1 MDYRDLNN
9 KGLYAM
15 RMNNFMQSGGQPEEP
30 VQGESPIDELIPV
43 IKSAIDQGVALPQLI
58 LSLAQNQVPM
68 PAIQEA
74 LMAAGIP
81 QEEIVQAFQALE
93 QEQAQAQ
100 AEVQQMESPVESA
113 EPMQEAA
120 MDPNEGMEQM
130 PMAQDGEEIKNQGG
144 YDYKKVVNPET
155 GEATYFTKKEGAKN
169 WRDLQDPKNTRALKA
184 VRADI
189 FGDKVE
195 EWQGTPEEAQW
206 DAEMGQMYREGQAK
220 KKAKR
225 WVDTLPE
232 EEKELTK
239 FELRKKLKENAPSI
253 DDILKGGYNTR
264 IIKYGMGDD
273 LMLPGHIE
281 AVLIDAQGNPVPYYK
296 DKEGNI
302 REAGVNRWS
311 QSGNPN
317 QMYEERFMNM
327 TRPELEDFILN
338 EGKNRSAFDRKMTPA
353 ELETF
358 LRVSAAEDDRPY
370 NIMSDNCADGVCRAY
385 GLDPDK
391 VGATQGLGW
400 VGTEPGMVYETLY
413 NQGKALPNT
422 FIGVNPGARSRR
434 QELHNIVAPGMT
446 KLYKEVLKD
455 NDYIPDFLE
464 TAIPAVGGYYANK
477 LIDAGSNIYNAANKT
492 SDAFK
497 ELGRM
502 YEEDFQPSKIVDEGI
517 VPAIK
522 SVYDYFTQEEGGE
535 TGKYGSILNKA
546 QYGLGIGNYMN
557 LNQFYNQPD
566 YRPNIRSAY
575 KPMNLGLKGDPIK
588 ALGTVAE
595 GVGRLFSKKDTDGD
609 GLMDGAFRDMKA
621 KRARHKAQKAM
632 SYNYDINVDPNDP
645 NKYAASAVDLFEAS
659 KRKNKGTLRNAD
671 DALTE
676 MSESTMLKY
685 NPETMAYD
693 VKMNM
698 PEKYMSKNKDLRPD
712 FTGYKSFS
720 ELQSTMSGLP
730 EDQKS
735 QLKYMGET
743 MGDFQSEKKKGNLPE
758 GMQLGMDER
767 GALGYYPEGT
777 TIPEGSQ
784 ENINKMMMGDYKK
797 GGAYDNAGF
806 KAFPEFVQAKIMK
819 GQEGLEMRPGRY
831 NSILSSRPD
840 YSNPYMDM
848 AQSGQEMAPSQ
859 QPSQEGQLM
868 QQVAQALQQGAE
880 PQKVVEQLMQMG
892 MAQEQAIQIIQAVV
906 QQLQGAQQPQM
917 SYGGSTRK
925 LKRASTGMEMMAPD
939 PFVYEQGMI
948 TDQMMRQVQRRQQLD
963 NLMNEVKTN
972 SPQKTYRK
980 KSPQDAGTVELTT
993 EQIAKI
999 MAAGGSVKIV

>member
-74 LMAAGIP
+74 LMAAGIA
-81 QEEIVQAFQALE
+81 QEEIAQAFQALE

-206 DAEMGQMYREGQAK
+206 DAQMGQMYREGQAK

-232 EEKELTK
+232 EEKELTNS
-239 FELRKKLKENAPSI
+239 ELREKLKRNAPSI
-253 DDILKGGYNTR
+253 NDILKGGYKTKVINYP
-264 IIKYGMGDD
+264 YGYKDMP
-273 LMLPGHIE
+273 PGHIE
-281 AVLIDAQGNPVPYYK
+281 SVLIDSEGNPVPFYV
-296 DKEGNI
+296 DAEGKVQD
-302 REAGVNRWS
+302 AFVNRWE
-311 QSGNPN
+311 QAGNEFLKIAGYDEGSDDNVDEGHLLSLEALGKRLESDPYIRS
-317 QMYEERFMNM
+317 MDLDLTPDEIKRFLGS
-327 TRPELEDFILN
+327 TKGEVARD
-338 EGKNRSAFDRKMTPA
+338 
-353 ELETF
+353 
-358 LRVSAAEDDRPY
+358 Y
-370 NIMSDNCADGVCRAY
+370 NLFTDNCAQGVCRAY
-385 GLDPDK
+385 GVDPGSVGQSIVGMKPALRALIPGVPESLMGDQTLTDPMMVFETLRK
-391 VGATQGLGW
+391 NYGNRASNFTGKQKGREQGLKDMLGVEPGSWGDRAISVGAD
-400 VGTEPGMVYETLY
+400 VYR
-413 NQGKALPNT
+413 
-422 FIGVNPGARSRR
+422 GAR
-434 QELHNIVAPGMT
+434 ELN
-446 KLYKEVLKD
+446 
-455 NDYIPDFLE
+455 
-464 TAIPAVGGYYANK
+464 
-477 LIDAGSNIYNAANKT
+477 
-492 SDAFK
+492 
-497 ELGRM
+497 RM
-502 YEEDFQPSKIVDEGI
+502 YEEDFQPSKIIDEG
-517 VPAIK
+517 VGPALK
-522 SVYDYFTQEEGGE
+522 SVWDYWTQEEGGE
-535 TGKYGSILNKA
+535 TGKYSNIINKA

-575 KPMNLGLKGDPIK
+575 KPMNLGLKGDTIK

-632 SYNYDINVDPNDP
+632 SYDYDINIDPNDP

-659 KRKNKGTLRNAD
+659 KRKNKGALRNAD

-720 ELQSTMSGLP
+720 ELQSTMSGLS

-743 MGDFQSEKKKGNLPE
+743 MGDFQSQKKEGNLPE

-797 GGAYDNAGF
+797 GGAYDNPGF
-806 KAFPEFVQAKIMK
+806 KALPEFVQAKIMK
-819 GQEGLEMRPGRY
+819 GQEGMEMRPGRY

>member
-100 AEVQQMESPVESA
+100 AEVQQMEGPVESA

-155 GEATYFTKKEGAKN
+155 GEATYFTKKEDEKN
-169 WRDLQDPKNTRALKA
+169 WRDLQDPKNAGPLKA

-189 FGDKVE
+189 FGDKVD

-206 DAEMGQMYREGQAK
+206 DAEMGQMWRADQAK

-232 EEKELTK
+232 EEKE
-239 FELRKKLKENAPSI
+239 SG
-253 DDILKGGYNTR
+253 DDYPTLEEILSGGYNTR

-273 LMLPGHIE
+273 RMLPGHIE
-281 AVLIDAQGNPVPYYK
+281 AVLTDPQGNAVPYYRDK
-296 DKEGNI
+296 DGNLKE
-302 REAGVNRWS
+302 AVVNRWEKA
-311 QSGNPN
+311 GNPN
-317 QMYEERFMNM
+317 MAEGARFKGDFN
-327 TRPELEDFILN
+327 REQLENYILN
-338 EGKNRSAFDRKMTPA
+338 EGKNRSVFDRKMTPA

-358 LRVSAAEDDRPY
+358 LRVSAGEDARPY
-370 NIMSDNCADGVCRAY
+370 SIMSDNCADGVCRAY

-400 VGTEPGMVYETLY
+400 VGTDPGMVYETLY
-413 NQGKALPNT
+413 NQGKILPNS
-422 FIGVNPGARSRR
+422 FIGVNPGARSRK
-434 QELHNIVAPGMT
+434 QELRNMVAPGM
-446 KLYKEVLKD
+446 KMLYDEVLKD
-455 NDYIPDFLE
+455 NDYIPDALE
-464 TAIPAVGGYYANK
+464 TGIPIVGGYYANE
-477 LIDAGSNIYNAANKT
+477 LINSGSTIYNAANKT
-492 SDAFK
+492 YDALK
-497 ELGRM
+497 G
-502 YEEDFQPSKIVDEGI
+502 VW
-517 VPAIK
+517 
-522 SVYDYFTQEEGGE
+522 DYWTKEEGGE
-535 TGKYGSILNKA
+535 TGKYGNILNKA
-546 QYGLGIGNYMN
+546 QYGLGMGNYMN

-575 KPMNLGLKGDPIK
+575 MPMNLGLKGDPVK

-621 KRARHKAQKAM
+621 KKARHKAQKAM

-659 KRKNKGTLRNAD
+659 KRKNKGALRNAD

-698 PEKYMSKNKDLRPD
+698 PEKYMSKNEDLRPD
-712 FTGYKSFS
+712 FTEYKSFS

-743 MGDFQSEKKKGNLPE
+743 MGDFQSEKKEGNLPE

-784 ENINKMMMGDYKK
+784 ENINNMMMGDYKK
-797 GGAYDNAGF
+797 GGAYDNPGF
-806 KAFPEFVQAKIMK
+806 KALPEFVQAKIMK
-819 GQEGLEMRPGRY
+819 GQEGTEMRPGRY

-840 YSNPYMDM
+840 YSNPYMGM

-859 QPSQEGQLM
+859 QASQEGQLM

-906 QQLQGAQQPQM
+906 QQLQGAQQSQM

-925 LKRASTGMEMMAPD
+925 LKRVSTGMEMMAPD

-948 TDQMMRQVQRRQQLD
+948 TDQMMRKVQRRQQLD